1 MDRQQLRFLGVVA
14 HPHDFTHFS
23 GTCGIHAAL
32 GDPVTVVC
40 VTTGASMHN
49 VLLEEEMAKPAAE
62 RDPAVVS
69 DGQEKHIEKKRQ
81 ELIEAAALFGVTDV
95 RTLGYPQPFVSSQY
109 PEATNQLADIIREV
123 RPHVMITQSPY
134 NIGHQ
139 GRASPVPDDHIET
152 SVASLKAQE
161 LAGNPGHM
169 TNADV
174 HKIATV
180 LFPGVYFNRDEWD
193 FTVDISGLY
202 EQRVQAEALYESQG
216 HTPEFARK
224 RIEIGAGGIG
234 WTHGSPYAEAFVRNK
249 AERLDSIA
257 VSEADLRAVQET
269 EAQHI
274 KKIAGGSAS

>member
-23 GTCGIHAAL
+23 GTCGIHSAM

-49 VLLEEEMAKPAAE
+49 VLLEEEMAKPPEE

-69 DGQEKHIEKKRQ
+69 GGQEKHIEKKRQ

-95 RTLGYPQPFVSSQY
+95 RTLGYPQPFASSQSAG
-109 PEATNQLADIIREV
+109 ATNQLADIIRQV

-134 NIGHQ
+134 NVAHR
-139 GRASPVPDDHIET
+139 GRISPVPDDHIET

-161 LAGNPGHM
+161 LAADPGHM
-169 TNADV
+169 TDAEA

-180 LFPGVYFNRDEWD
+180 LFPGVYFNREEWD
-193 FTVDISGLY
+193 FTVDISSLH

-216 HTPEFARK
+216 HTLEFARK
-224 RIEIGAGGIG
+224 RIEIGVGGVG

-249 AERLDSIA
+249 SERLDSIA
-257 VSEADLRAVQET
+257 VSEADLRAVQES
-269 EAQHI
+269 EAEHI
-274 KKIAGGSAS
+274 KKITEGRA